1 MGIRL
6 SKPWMPAG
14 AVVGLSG
21 QVGVYQLG
29 DAAGNVVSI
38 GYAGGRSPFGL
49 RGAVGAALERH
60 PDASCFRVEVNS
72 AYLSRYRE
80 LLMLHQADF
89 GSLPPGNDP
98 VPGLGRLSPA

>member
-6 SKPWMPAG
+6 TKPWMPAS
-14 AVVGLSG
+14 AAMGLSG
-21 QVGVYQLG
+21 QLGVYQLG
-29 DAAGNVVSI
+29 DAEGKVVCI
-38 GYAGGRSPFGL
+38 GYAGGRSSFGL
-49 RGAVGAALERH
+49 RGAVGGAFDRH
-60 PDASCFRVEVNS
+60 PEASCFRVEVNS

-89 GSLPPGNDP
+89 GSLPPGNDA

>member
-6 SKPWMPAG
+6 SKPWRPAS
-14 AVVGLSG
+14 AVDELPG

-29 DAAGNVVSI
+29 DAAGAIVAI
-38 GYAGGRSPFGL
+38 GYAGGRSTFGL

-89 GSLPPGNDP
+89 GSLPPGNEA
-98 VPGLGRLSPA
+98 VRGLGRLSPA